1 MQESIWT
8 WSTSCGL
15 IVYCYFHVFRLT
27 NKGNGYYSLTY
38 FLFNYLDF
46 IRYGN
51 SVTYLIDVSK

>member
-1 MQESIWT
+1 MQESIWA

-27 NKGNGYYSLTY
+27 NEGNDYYSQTY
-38 FLFNYLDF
+38 FLFNYVDF